1 MAKNI
6 AGTVKTLVEPIVNDF
21 GLELWDVE
29 FVREGADNI
38 LRITIDKPTGVF
50 IEDCEKVHR
59 AIDPLLD
66 ENDPI
71 EQSYRLEVS
80 SPGLCRQIKN
90 EEQAEKCMGLDVN
103 AKFYAPDEKGRR
115 VVKGKLEK
123 YENDKIEIKIGDEV
137 LTTEIKN
144 IAKLSLADDDE

>member
-6 AGTVKTLVEPIVNDF
+6 AGTVKTLVEPIVKGF

-71 EQSYRLEVS
+71 EQAYRLEVS

-90 EEQAEKCMGLDVN
+90 QEQAEKCLGLDVN

-123 YENDKIEIKIGDEV
+123 YENDKIEMMIGEDT
-137 LTTEIKN
+137 LTVDVKN
-144 IAKLSLADDDE
+144 VAKLSLADDDE

>member
-6 AGTVKTLVEPIVNDF
+6 AGTVKTLVEPIVKDF

>member
-6 AGTVKTLVEPIVNDF
+6 AGTVKTLVEPIVKGF

-71 EQSYRLEVS
+71 EQAYRLEVS

-90 EEQAEKCMGLDVN
+90 QEQAKKCLGLDVN

-123 YENDKIEIKIGDEV
+123 YENDKIEIKIGEDT
-137 LTTEIKN
+137 LTVDVKN
-144 IAKLSLADDDE
+144 VAKLSLADDDE

>member
-6 AGTVKTLVEPIVNDF
+6 AGTVKTLVEPIVKGF

-71 EQSYRLEVS
+71 EQAYRLEVS
-80 SPGLCRQIKN
+80 SPGLCRQIKT

-115 VVKGKLEK
+115 VIKGKLEK
-123 YENDKIEIKIGDEV
+123 YENDMIEIKIGDEV
-137 LTTEIKN
+137 LKTEIKN

>member
-6 AGTVKTLVEPIVNDF
+6 AGTVKTLVEPIVKGF

-71 EQSYRLEVS
+71 EQAYRLEVS
-80 SPGLCRQIKN
+80 SPGLCRQIKT

-123 YENDKIEIKIGDEV
+123 YENDMIEIKIGDEV
-137 LTTEIKN
+137 LKTEIKN

>member
-6 AGTVKTLVEPIVNDF
+6 AGTVKTLVEPIVKGF

-71 EQSYRLEVS
+71 EQAYRLEVS

-90 EEQAEKCMGLDVN
+90 EEQAKKCMGLDVN
-103 AKFYAPDEKGRR
+103 AKFYAPDGKGRR

-123 YENDKIEIKIGDEV
+123 YENDMIEIKIGDEV
-137 LTTEIKN
+137 LKTEIKN

>member
-6 AGTVKTLVEPIVNDF
+6 AGTVKTLVEPIVKDF

-71 EQSYRLEVS
+71 EQAYRLEVS
-80 SPGLCRQIKN
+80 SPGLGRQIKN
-90 EEQAEKCMGLDVN
+90 EEQAKKCLGLDVN

-115 VVKGKLEK
+115 FVKGRLES
-123 YENDKIEIKIGDEV
+123 YGNDKLAIKIGEELLELDV
-137 LTTEIKN
+137 KN
-144 IAKLSLADDDE
+144 VAKLSLADDDE

>member
-6 AGTVKTLVEPIVNDF
+6 AGTVKTLVEPIVKDF

-71 EQSYRLEVS
+71 EQAYRLEVS

>member
-6 AGTVKTLVEPIVNDF
+6 AGTVKTLVEPIVKDF

-59 AIDPLLD
+59 AIDPILD

-71 EQSYRLEVS
+71 EQAYRLEVS

>member
-6 AGTVKTLVEPIVNDF
+6 AGTVKTLVEPIVKDF

-71 EQSYRLEVS
+71 EQAYRLEVS

-115 VVKGKLEK
+115 VLKGKLEK
-123 YENDKIEIKIGDEV
+123 YENDMIEIKIGDEV
-137 LTTEIKN
+137 LKTEIKN

>member
-6 AGTVKTLVEPIVNDF
+6 AGTVKTLVEPIVKDF

-50 IEDCEKVHR
+50 IEDCENVHR

>member
-6 AGTVKTLVEPIVNDF
+6 AGTVKTLVEPIVKDF

-123 YENDKIEIKIGDEV
+123 YENDKIEIKIGEDT
-137 LTTEIKN
+137 LTVDVKN
-144 IAKLSLADDDE
+144 VAKLSLADDDE

>member
-6 AGTVKTLVEPIVNDF
+6 AGTVKTLVEPVVKGF

-38 LRITIDKPTGVF
+38 LRITIDKPEGVF

-71 EQSYRLEVS
+71 EQAYRLEVS

-90 EEQAEKCMGLDVN
+90 KEQADKCLGLDVN

-115 VVKGKLEK
+115 VVKGRLEK